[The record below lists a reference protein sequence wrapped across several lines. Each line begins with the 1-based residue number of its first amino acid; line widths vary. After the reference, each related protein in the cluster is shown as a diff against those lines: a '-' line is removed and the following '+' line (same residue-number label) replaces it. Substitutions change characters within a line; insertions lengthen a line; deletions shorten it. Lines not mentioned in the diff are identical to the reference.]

1 MPKTIG
7 SDDRSHDEDHEHAAG
22 REDQLTTAPKSTE
35 ADAKPR
41 IELTETEPGLTR
53 IDIRDDANARPG
65 KPDATNPGTTK
76 PGTTNSGTTKPDTS
90 QPAEGDK

>member
-1 MPKTIG
+1 MPTTIG
-7 SDDRSHDEDHEHAAG
+7 PDDRSHDEDHEHTAE

-41 IELTETEPGLTR
+41 IEVTETEPGLTR

-65 KPDATNPGTTK
+65 KPDTTNPDTTNPGTTNPGTTK
-76 PGTTNSGTTKPDTS
+76 SG
-90 QPAEGDK
+90 EGDK

>member
-1 MPKTIG
+1 MTNDAGADGQTK
-7 SDDRSHDEDHEHAAG
+7 DEK

-41 IELTETEPGLTR
+41 IEVTETTPGMKR

-65 KPDATNPGTTK
+65 YPGD
-76 PGTTNSGTTKPDTS
+76 G
-90 QPAEGDK
+90 AE

>member
-1 MPKTIG
+1 MPTDPA
-7 SDDRSHDEDHEHAAG
+7 DDLTVDEK

-41 IELTETEPGLTR
+41 ITVEETEPGVAR

-65 KPDATNPGTTK
+65 KPDSERG
-76 PGTTNSGTTKPDTS
+76 
-90 QPAEGDK
+90 